1 MCHVEG
7 LEHIEA
13 LLQRRMG
20 LLVLSAH
27 FGSWELAP
35 AMALCLTTPVH
46 VIVRPLDNPALQR
59 LAEAYRQRCG
69 YRAISFNSCR
79 DRHCP
84 KCQSGARDKWI
95 MARQSELLPVAYVHV
110 VFTLPHQLSPLAL
123 QNKKVLY
130 DLLFRASAETLQ
142 EVARDPRHLGADIG
156 FLSVLHTWG
165 QNLLAHPHVHCVI
178 PAGGLSP
185 DGTQWIHPRY
195 PFFLPVQVLSRVFR
209 GKFVAGLKRRF
220 QQRQLTF
227 AGTLRP
233 LANQKA
239 FRSFLRPLFRQN
251 WVVYA
256 KPPFGGPHHVLG
268 YLARYT
274 HRVAIT
280 NHRLLAF
287 ERDQVT
293 FRWKDYA
300 HGNKNRTM
308 TLSAQEF
315 LRRFLL
321 HVLPRGFV
329 RIRCFGFLA
338 NRRRPK
344 LLPLCHRLLSHN
356 PSPHTPAVTYSSPTQ
371 PTCFRCPNA
380 AFPWS
385 SWKDSLHLLTGIE
398 YSGAQRLTLPNP
410 PSIPL
415 ATTGASALSDESRL
429 WWRSSPK
436 DERAASHEVD
446 QQKTKIEYP

>member
-1 MCHVEG
+1 MTRPL
-7 LEHIEA
+7 LEVA
-13 LLQRRMG
+13 D
-20 LLVLSAH
+20 
-27 FGSWELAP
+27 
-35 AMALCLTTPVH
+35 
-46 VIVRPLDNPALQR
+46 IVRAQGNRFIENHCRWIHWTHRKVLRAIARCRTAALGGHRDQCP
-59 LAEAYRQRCG
+59 RCG

-95 MARQSELLPVAYVHV
+95 AARQNELLAVAYVHV

-130 DLLFRASAETLQ
+130 DLLFRASAETLL
-142 EVARDPRHLGADIG
+142 EVAADPKHLGAQIG

-165 QNLLAHPHVHCVI
+165 QNLLAHPHVHCLI

-185 DGTQWIHPRY
+185 DHTRWIHPRY
-195 PFFLPVQVLSRVFR
+195 PFFLPVRVLSRVFR
-209 GKFVAGLKRRF
+209 GKFVAGLKRQF
-220 QQRQLTF
+220 QMGQLTF
-227 AGTLRP
+227 AGSLQLLP
-233 LANQKA
+233 HEKA
-239 FRSFLRPLFRQN
+239 FRSCLRPLFRED

-256 KPPFGGPHHVLG
+256 KPPFGGPHHGLG

-287 ERDQVT
+287 HNNQVT

-300 HGNKNRTM
+300 HGNKKRKM

-329 RIRCFGFLA
+329 RIRFFGFMA
-338 NRRRPK
+338 HRSRAT
-344 LLPLCHRLLSHN
+344 LLPRCQRLLLHH
-356 PSPHTPAVTYSSPTQ
+356 PSPQPSAVSTSFAAQ
-371 PTCFRCPNA
+371 PVCFRCPQCA
-380 AFPWS
+380 TPMLLLETLSAWS
-385 SWKDSLHLLTGIE
+385 ISQLPPARPAVDS
-398 YSGAQRLTLPNP
+398 S
-410 PSIPL
+410 
-415 ATTGASALSDESRL
+415 
-429 WWRSSPK
+429 
-436 DERAASHEVD
+436 
-446 QQKTKIEYP
+446 